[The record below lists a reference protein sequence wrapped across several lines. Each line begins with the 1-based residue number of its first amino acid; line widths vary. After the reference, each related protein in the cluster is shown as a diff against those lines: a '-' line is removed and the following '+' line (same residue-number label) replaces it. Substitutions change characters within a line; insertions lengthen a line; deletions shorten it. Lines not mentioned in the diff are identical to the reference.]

1 MTDVVLLKRIAGVMS
16 DGRWRTGTDVANA
29 LQDVN
34 IPTVNAA
41 LSKLVRLG
49 IVVGETPVD
58 RAPKTYRAV
67 RRDCATDALKRADK

>member
-1 MTDVVLLKRIAGVMS
+1 MSVVLLKRITDVMS

-29 LQDVN
+29 LQDTT

-49 IVVGETPVD
+49 YVVGETPVD

-67 RRDCATDALKRADK
+67 RRARTADALEKTDK